1 MEITLETKQQLAGLL
16 AKPATVTQA
25 DSAMLTALIKTY
37 PYYQPLHLLLAKANL
52 NDNNNSH
59 LATAALYNGGGL
71 LHKVVYQAESL
82 VPKPIN
88 LVAIKSATNTTT
100 EEAEP
105 VLENQVANEEPTE
118 VDFSSTTSVDPDEQ
132 EIFDEIAE
140 IAAVPTAE
148 ANQQEEKTVEQPEES
163 NPDQQTDNPADEQ
176 ETFDEIT
183 EIAALPQAEASQQKE
198 KTAEQPEE
206 LNPDQQTQNPADEQ
220 ETFDE
225 ITEIAAVPQAE
236 ASQQKEKTAE
246 QPEEFNP
253 EQQTDNPADE
263 QETFDEITEI
273 ETLPTAEA
281 NLQEEKT
288 AEQPEEFNP
297 DQQTDNP
304 ADEQET
310 FDEITEI
317 TTPPTTDVG
326 QQKEETD
333 QIEELNP
340 DLPAVQDIDE
350 TANLTE
356 NEHIDTE
363 KRQLDDE
370 DVFDEIAEVDSY
382 ISTPE
387 AAQTDEKLQSE
398 KQLLSNEF
406 AIESIVAM
414 DFFAFEK
421 SSRNNQISPAEN
433 KPQTNIPQPEEY
445 NSEAE
450 AQTISKYDDDKLP
463 YTFLWWLAKTR
474 KEHEQIFQPYVTAKR
489 KNNSISGELQ
499 QQYIEHIFHL
509 QTPFNTQDE
518 TNRGPLNRQISHK
531 GNEIIETFIKNEP
544 QIRVPKPDQINN
556 ENKAKKSAEDNYDL
570 VSETLASIYIEQT
583 LYHKAIDTYEKLSLK
598 FPEKSRYFADL
609 IQSLEK
615 KI

>member
-1 MEITLETKQQLAGLL
+1 MAITLETKQQLAGLL

-52 NDNNNSH
+52 NEPHNSH

-71 LHKVVYQAESL
+71 LHKVVYQSESL

-88 LVAIKSATNTTT
+88 LVVPKSAVETTT
-100 EEAEP
+100 EETEP
-105 VLENQVANEEPTE
+105 VLQYQIANEHETFE
-118 VDFSSTTSVDPDEQ
+118 
-132 EIFDEIAE
+132 EITE
-140 IAAVPTAE
+140 IAAVSSAE
-148 ANQQEEKTVEQPEES
+148 VNLQEEETVEQPEEINPDQQTDNPTDEQETFDEITELTNVPSAEVNLQEEETVEQPEES
-163 NPDQQTDNPADEQ
+163 NPDPQTDLQADEQ
-176 ETFDEIT
+176 ETFDEIA
-183 EIAALPQAEASQQKE
+183 EIAP
-198 KTAEQPEE
+198 
-206 LNPDQQTQNPADEQ
+206 
-220 ETFDE
+220 
-225 ITEIAAVPQAE
+225 
-236 ASQQKEKTAE
+236 
-246 QPEEFNP
+246 
-253 EQQTDNPADE
+253 
-263 QETFDEITEI
+263 
-273 ETLPTAEA
+273 LPTAEV
-281 NLQEEKT
+281 
-288 AEQPEEFNP
+288 NP
-297 DQQTDNP
+297 Q
-304 ADEQET
+304 
-310 FDEITEI
+310 
-317 TTPPTTDVG
+317 
-326 QQKEETD
+326 EETD
-333 QIEELNP
+333 QTEELNP
-340 DLPAVQDIDE
+340 DLPAIEDIDE

-356 NEHIDTE
+356 NEHTDTE

-370 DVFDEIAEVDSY
+370 DVFDEIAEVDNY

-387 AAQTDEKLQSE
+387 TAQTKDKLQSE
-398 KQLLSNEF
+398 KQLLSDEF

-421 SSRNNQISPAEN
+421 SSQNKQISADED

-445 NSEAE
+445 NFEAE
-450 AQTISKYDDDKLP
+450 AQTISKYNDDKLP
-463 YTFLWWLAKTR
+463 FTFLWWLAKTR

-509 QTPFNTQDE
+509 QTPFNTYEE
-518 TNRGPLNRQISHK
+518 TNKGPLNRQISHK